1 MCQEI
6 FGLNFIARCVS
17 LSPRGAFLFVPL
29 WTIPF
34 MSELKGMY
42 AILVIRLKQSKSL
55 HLIQQDGGCVN
66 TLPILEY
73 IYALLLET
81 WKIPLKASWC
91 FQTLNFQKTFALR
104 ICLWKIKVWDT
115 VSSLI
120 FFPRG
125 RLIPCS
131 QSKGG
136 NSGIRKLIA
145 SFRIIVT
152 HVILMYI
159 YNLCVLLMVYMF
171 YFLMYIHLMFFINT
185 LLRSEFNSVTYPF
198 YVVLLVQKHLT
209 LCTCTLYVFGNV
221 DVKLF
226 MLLFCMLLEDDIWID
241 LLLWHF

>member
-6 FGLNFIARCVS
+6 FGLNFIARSVS

-55 HLIQQDGGCVN
+55 HLIQQDGGYVN

-81 WKIPLKASWC
+81 WKIPLKVSWC

-115 VSSLI
+115 LSS
-120 FFPRG
+120 RG

-159 YNLCVLLMVYMF
+159 YNLCVLLTVYMYMF
-171 YFLMYIHLMFFINT
+171 YFLMYIQLMFFINT
-185 LLRSEFNSVTYPF
+185 LLWSEFNSVTYPF
-198 YVVLLVQKHLT
+198 YVVLFKHTSRTET
-209 LCTCTLYVFGNV
+209 LNTLYMYFV
-221 DVKLF
+221 
-226 MLLFCMLLEDDIWID
+226 CIW
-241 LLLWHF
+241 

>member
-1 MCQEI
+1 MPYVPRNLRVEFYCKV
-6 FGLNFIARCVS
+6 CKS
-17 LSPRGAFLFVPL
+17 LSQGSFSFVPL

-115 VSSLI
+115 LSSLI
-120 FFPRG
+120 FFQEEGWFLAVSQRG
-125 RLIPCS
+125 
-131 QSKGG
+131 
-136 NSGIRKLIA
+136 
-145 SFRIIVT
+145 VT
-152 HVILMYI
+152 LA
-159 YNLCVLLMVYMF
+159 
-171 YFLMYIHLMFFINT
+171 
-185 LLRSEFNSVTYPF
+185 
-198 YVVLLVQKHLT
+198 
-209 LCTCTLYVFGNV
+209 
-221 DVKLF
+221 
-226 MLLFCMLLEDDIWID
+226 
-241 LLLWHF
+241 

>member
-6 FGLNFIARCVS
+6 FRLNFIARSVS

-115 VSSLI
+115 LSSLN

-159 YNLCVLLMVYMF
+159 YNLCVLLTVYMYMF
-171 YFLMYIHLMFFINT
+171 YFLMYIQLMFFINT
-185 LLRSEFNSVTYPF
+185 LLWSEFISVTYPF
-198 YVVLLVQKHLT
+198 YVVLFKRTSRTET
-209 LCTCTLYVFGNV
+209 LNTLYMYFV
-221 DVKLF
+221 
-226 MLLFCMLLEDDIWID
+226 CIW
-241 LLLWHF
+241 

>member
-159 YNLCVLLMVYMF
+159 YNLCVLLTVYMYMF
-171 YFLMYIHLMFFINT
+171 YFLMYIHLIFFINT
-185 LLRSEFNSVTYPF
+185 ILWSEFNSVTYPF
-198 YVVLLVQKHLT
+198 YVVLFKHTSRTET
-209 LCTCTLYVFGNV
+209 LNTLYMYFV
-221 DVKLF
+221 
-226 MLLFCMLLEDDIWID
+226 CIW
-241 LLLWHF
+241 

>member
-6 FGLNFIARCVS
+6 FGLNFIARSAS
-17 LSPRGAFLFVPL
+17 LSPRGAFLFVHL

-73 IYALLLET
+73 IYALLLEI

-115 VSSLI
+115 LSSLI
-120 FFPRG
+120 FFPKRKADS
-125 RLIPCS
+125 L
-131 QSKGG
+131 QSVKGG
-136 NSGIRKLIA
+136 
-145 SFRIIVT
+145 
-152 HVILMYI
+152 
-159 YNLCVLLMVYMF
+159 
-171 YFLMYIHLMFFINT
+171 
-185 LLRSEFNSVTYPF
+185 
-198 YVVLLVQKHLT
+198 
-209 LCTCTLYVFGNV
+209 
-221 DVKLF
+221 
-226 MLLFCMLLEDDIWID
+226 
-241 LLLWHF
+241 

>member
-1 MCQEI
+1 
-6 FGLNFIARCVS
+6 
-17 LSPRGAFLFVPL
+17 
-29 WTIPF
+29 

-115 VSSLI
+115 LSSLN

-159 YNLCVLLMVYMF
+159 YNLCVLLTVYMF

-185 LLRSEFNSVTYPF
+185 LLRSEFNSVTYPL
-198 YVVLLVQKHLT
+198 YVVLFKRTSRTET
-209 LCTCTLYVFGNV
+209 LNTLYMYFV
-221 DVKLF
+221 
-226 MLLFCMLLEDDIWID
+226 CIW
-241 LLLWHF
+241 

>member
-1 MCQEI
+1 MCKHATNLRI
-6 FGLNFIARCVS
+6 YLCLALGNMKN
-17 LSPRGAFLFVPL
+17 
-29 WTIPF
+29 PF
-34 MSELKGMY
+34 E
-42 AILVIRLKQSKSL
+42 V
-55 HLIQQDGGCVN
+55 
-66 TLPILEY
+66 
-73 IYALLLET
+73 
-81 WKIPLKASWC
+81 SWC

-115 VSSLI
+115 LSPLI

-159 YNLCVLLMVYMF
+159 YNLCVLLTVYMF

-198 YVVLLVQKHLT
+198 YVVLFKRTSRTET
-209 LCTCTLYVFGNV
+209 LNTLYMYFV
-221 DVKLF
+221 
-226 MLLFCMLLEDDIWID
+226 CIW
-241 LLLWHF
+241 

>member
-1 MCQEI
+1 
-6 FGLNFIARCVS
+6 
-17 LSPRGAFLFVPL
+17 
-29 WTIPF
+29 
-34 MSELKGMY
+34 MY

-115 VSSLI
+115 LSSLM

-159 YNLCVLLMVYMF
+159 YNLCVLLTVYMF

-185 LLRSEFNSVTYPF
+185 LLWSEFNSVTYPF
-198 YVVLLVQKHLT
+198 YVVLFKRTSRTET
-209 LCTCTLYVFGNV
+209 LNTLYMYFV
-221 DVKLF
+221 
-226 MLLFCMLLEDDIWID
+226 CIW
-241 LLLWHF
+241 

>member
-17 LSPRGAFLFVPL
+17 LSPRGAFQFVPL

-115 VSSLI
+115 LSSLI
-120 FFPRG
+120 FFQEEGWFLAVSQRG
-125 RLIPCS
+125 
-131 QSKGG
+131 
-136 NSGIRKLIA
+136 
-145 SFRIIVT
+145 VT
-152 HVILMYI
+152 LA
-159 YNLCVLLMVYMF
+159 
-171 YFLMYIHLMFFINT
+171 
-185 LLRSEFNSVTYPF
+185 
-198 YVVLLVQKHLT
+198 
-209 LCTCTLYVFGNV
+209 
-221 DVKLF
+221 
-226 MLLFCMLLEDDIWID
+226 
-241 LLLWHF
+241 

>member
-6 FGLNFIARCVS
+6 FGLNFIARSVS

-55 HLIQQDGGCVN
+55 HLIQQNGGCVN

-159 YNLCVLLMVYMF
+159 YNLCVLLTVYMYMF

-185 LLRSEFNSVTYPF
+185 LLWSEFNSVTYPF
-198 YVVLLVQKHLT
+198 YVVLFKRTSRTET
-209 LCTCTLYVFGNV
+209 LNTLYMYFV
-221 DVKLF
+221 
-226 MLLFCMLLEDDIWID
+226 CIW
-241 LLLWHF
+241 

>member
-1 MCQEI
+1 MPYVPRNLRVEFYCKV
-6 FGLNFIARCVS
+6 CKS
-17 LSPRGAFLFVPL
+17 LSQGSFSVCSFMNHTLYVRIKRDVCNSSHQIE
-29 WTIPF
+29 TIKEP
-34 MSELKGMY
+34 SSDTTRWWVCKHATNLRIY
-42 AILVIRLKQSKSL
+42 LCLA
-55 HLIQQDGGCVN
+55 LI
-66 TLPILEY
+66 
-73 IYALLLET
+73 T

-115 VSSLI
+115 LSSLN

-159 YNLCVLLMVYMF
+159 YYLCVLLTVYMYMF
-171 YFLMYIHLMFFINT
+171 YFLMYIQLMFFINT
-185 LLRSEFNSVTYPF
+185 LLWSEFISVTYPF
-198 YVVLLVQKHLT
+198 YVVLFKRTSRTET
-209 LCTCTLYVFGNV
+209 LNTLYMYFV
-221 DVKLF
+221 
-226 MLLFCMLLEDDIWID
+226 CIW
-241 LLLWHF
+241 

>member
-6 FGLNFIARCVS
+6 FGLNFIARSVS

-120 FFPRG
+120 FFQEEG
-125 RLIPCS
+125 WFLAVS
-131 QSKGG
+131 QRGG
-136 NSGIRKLIA
+136 NSGISKLIA

-159 YNLCVLLMVYMF
+159 YNLCVLLTVYMF

-185 LLRSEFNSVTYPF
+185 LLWSEFNSVMYPF
-198 YVVLLVQKHLT
+198 YVVLFKRTSRTET
-209 LCTCTLYVFGNV
+209 LNTLYMYFV
-221 DVKLF
+221 
-226 MLLFCMLLEDDIWID
+226 CIW
-241 LLLWHF
+241 

>member
-1 MCQEI
+1 MPYVPRNLRVEFYCKV
-6 FGLNFIARCVS
+6 CKS
-17 LSPRGAFLFVPL
+17 LSQGSFSVCSFMNHTLYVRIKRDVCNSSHQIE
-29 WTIPF
+29 TIKEP
-34 MSELKGMY
+34 S
-42 AILVIRLKQSKSL
+42 SDT
-55 HLIQQDGGCVN
+55 QDGGFVN

-115 VSSLI
+115 LSSLI

-159 YNLCVLLMVYMF
+159 YNLCVLLTVYMF

-185 LLRSEFNSVTYPF
+185 LLWSEFNSVTYPF
-198 YVVLLVQKHLT
+198 YVVLFKRTSRTET
-209 LCTCTLYVFGNV
+209 LNTLYMYFV
-221 DVKLF
+221 
-226 MLLFCMLLEDDIWID
+226 CIW
-241 LLLWHF
+241 

>member
-1 MCQEI
+1 
-6 FGLNFIARCVS
+6 
-17 LSPRGAFLFVPL
+17 
-29 WTIPF
+29 
-34 MSELKGMY
+34 MY

-115 VSSLI
+115 LSSLI
-120 FFPRG
+120 FFQEEGWFLAVSQRG
-125 RLIPCS
+125 VT
-131 QSKGG
+131 
-136 NSGIRKLIA
+136 GIRKLIA

-159 YNLCVLLMVYMF
+159 YNLCVLLTVYMF

-198 YVVLLVQKHLT
+198 YVVLFKRTSRTET
-209 LCTCTLYVFGNV
+209 LNTLYMYFV
-221 DVKLF
+221 
-226 MLLFCMLLEDDIWID
+226 CIW
-241 LLLWHF
+241 

>member
-81 WKIPLKASWC
+81 WKIPLKVSWC

-115 VSSLI
+115 LSSLI
-120 FFPRG
+120 VFSKRKADS
-125 RLIPCS
+125 L
-131 QSKGG
+131 QSVKGG
-136 NSGIRKLIA
+136 
-145 SFRIIVT
+145 
-152 HVILMYI
+152 
-159 YNLCVLLMVYMF
+159 
-171 YFLMYIHLMFFINT
+171 
-185 LLRSEFNSVTYPF
+185 
-198 YVVLLVQKHLT
+198 
-209 LCTCTLYVFGNV
+209 
-221 DVKLF
+221 
-226 MLLFCMLLEDDIWID
+226 
-241 LLLWHF
+241 

>member
-6 FGLNFIARCVS
+6 FGLNFIARSVS

-66 TLPILEY
+66 TLTILEY

-115 VSSLI
+115 LSSLI

-159 YNLCVLLMVYMF
+159 YNLCVLLTVYMF

-185 LLRSEFNSVTYPF
+185 LLWSEFNSVTYPF
-198 YVVLLVQKHLT
+198 YVVLFKRTSRTET
-209 LCTCTLYVFGNV
+209 LNTLYMYFV
-221 DVKLF
+221 
-226 MLLFCMLLEDDIWID
+226 CIW
-241 LLLWHF
+241 